1 MTIEEGLTDVRITPL
16 ARRVAAERGINLS
29 EASGSGYSGRIF
41 VRDLDNVEEESFT
54 KTEGTVAFVPVSDE
68 GDALQAVVAP
78 EPVAPAPVAISP
90 EPLPEIPI
98 IVPEPVAMPSLE
110 IAPAPVMETVQAAD
124 EQPVEATP
132 GAAEENDAIIE
143 AAISADED
151 VAGVMRMNDLRRS
164 VALMTAESAAQ
175 TAAVTQ
181 LVEMDITELLEFLE
195 RFNGTREKQDQI
207 SLTAL
212 YIKAI
217 ALCIREKDRFRMR
230 LSKARNAYLLMDG
243 AHVAIHIGVG
253 DGFVTPVIRD
263 GDVKQLAEISAE
275 AAYFC
280 EKAKHGDISEKDCKG
295 AAITLFDKGESGIYA
310 FTPIIKQPEP
320 SILGMGAPYRRL
332 IMTEKGIENRHF
344 VMQSL
349 TFDHRVINGSE
360 ADDFQSRLKEMLEEP
375 GSVFG

>member
-1 MTIEEGLTDVRITPL
+1 MTIGEGLTDVRITPL
-16 ARRVAAERGINLS
+16 ARRVAAERGIDLS
-29 EASGSGYSGRIF
+29 GASGSGYSGRIF
-41 VRDLDNVEEESFT
+41 VRDLDNVDVESFA
-54 KTEGTVAFVPVSDE
+54 KTEGTVAFVAVPDE
-68 GDALQAVVAP
+68 GDALKAAITVEP
-78 EPVAPAPVAISP
+78 EPVISVPEPVYPAPVLDLPIAEPAP
-90 EPLPEIPI
+90 E
-98 IVPEPVAMPSLE
+98 PEPVAMPSLE
-110 IAPAPVMETVQAAD
+110 IEAAPVMETV
-124 EQPVEATP
+124 
-132 GAAEENDAIIE
+132 EENDAIIE

-164 VALMTAESAAQ
+164 VAYMTAESAAQ

-181 LVEMDITELLEFLE
+181 LMEMDITELLEFLD
-195 RFNGTREKQDQI
+195 RLNGTREKHNQI

-217 ALCIREKDRFRMR
+217 ALCVREKDRFRMR

-253 DGFVTPVIRD
+253 DGFITPVIRD
-263 GDVKQLAEISAE
+263 GDAKPLAEIADE

-280 EKAKHGDISEKDCKG
+280 EKAKRGDISERDCKG
-295 AAITLFDKGESGIYA
+295 AAITLLDKGESGIYA

-332 IMTEKGIENRHF
+332 IMTEKGIENRQF

-349 TFDHRVINGSE
+349 TFDHRVINGNE